1 MKREKKI
8 ATVNEL
14 KEKFSRAKSF
24 VLADYRG
31 LTHLQM
37 EEIKK
42 GLKPNQA
49 EFLVT
54 KNTLLKIALGRE
66 DIAPYLAGPTA
77 ALFSYGEEISPLS
90 LVGKFIKTFGLP
102 KIKVGVIGE
111 KVLSSEEILQLA
123 ALPSRE
129 ILLATLLARLK
140 SPLNGLNYSLA
151 WNLQKLVLVLKRI
164 EEKQRP
170 S

>member
-1 MKREKKI
+1 
-8 ATVNEL
+8 
-14 KEKFSRAKSF
+14 
-24 VLADYRG
+24 
-31 LTHLQM
+31 
-37 EEIKK
+37 
-42 GLKPNQA
+42 
-49 EFLVT
+49 
-54 KNTLLKIALGRE
+54 
-66 DIAPYLAGPTA
+66 
-77 ALFSYGEEISPLS
+77 
-90 LVGKFIKTFGLP
+90 VGKFIKTFGLP

-129 ILLATLLARLK
+129 ILLATLLTRLK